1 MGPLRRTVM
10 ERLGGD
16 KPSPLRAAVAA
27 AIVGIIVAVITYK
40 LLRS

>member
-1 MGPLRRTVM
+1 MGPLKRTIL

-16 KPSPLRAAVAA
+16 KPSVLRALVAA
-27 AIVGIIVAVITYK
+27 AIVGLIVAVITYK

>member
-1 MGPLRRTVM
+1 MGPLKDAVLA
-10 ERLGGD
+10 RLGGD

-27 AIVGIIVAVITYK
+27 VIVGIIVAVITYK

>member
-1 MGPLRRTVM
+1 MGPLKRTVM

-16 KPSPLRAAVAA
+16 RPSVLRALVAA
-27 AIVGIIVAVITYK
+27 AIVGLIVAVITNK

>member
-1 MGPLRRTVM
+1 VGPLKRTIL

-16 KPSPLRAAVAA
+16 KPSVLRALVAA
-27 AIVGIIVAVITYK
+27 AIVGLIVAVITYK